1 MLPNVPEEHNNE
13 VSASIL
19 TSLIIKQK
27 KHSKNRDKKFA
38 RRKASAKA
46 NWMGIL
52 GKIQGVQGCFGK
64 Q

>member
-1 MLPNVPEEHNNE
+1 MLPNVPEEHDNE
-13 VSASIL
+13 ISAQIL

-27 KHSKNRDKKFA
+27 KTLKNWDKKFA

-46 NWMGIL
+46 NWMGVL
-52 GKIQGVQGCFGK
+52 GKTQGVQGCFGK